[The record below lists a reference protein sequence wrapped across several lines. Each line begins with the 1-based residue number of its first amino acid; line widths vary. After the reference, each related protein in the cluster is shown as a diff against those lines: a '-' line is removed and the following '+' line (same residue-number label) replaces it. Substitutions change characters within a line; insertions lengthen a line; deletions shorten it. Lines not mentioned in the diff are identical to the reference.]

1 MKNLKEN
8 IKILKELWAI
18 PRWNALLKMGLYFLF
33 FIIFGTLFF
42 SRVNY
47 DSIKKNKNTNNLI
60 KDTTS
65 YNFTFKINNNIIE
78 GSKIGNVKFKYN
90 DSNYQ
95 IIDDIITCNLD
106 DCNIDFIYLFELFTP
121 NRINKYI
128 SNGNLLSKTEY
139 TDGIMEYKY
148 EINDEDVK
156 KYFESDLNFEISN
169 KENIFTINLE
179 NYNIFDKIVLEY
191 K

>member
-65 YNFTFKINNNIIE
+65 YNFIFKINNNIIE

>member
-65 YNFTFKINNNIIE
+65 YNFIFKINNNTIE

-169 KENIFTINLE
+169 KENVFTINLE